1 MKNYTRCVL
10 LLLTVSLLAVSA
22 SAVILEENYKGKVSR
37 LEPSKQIMTMQVSEV
52 YEGGKWVP
60 YAKSSLKNN
69 IVAGSTDNPHIYNE
83 LKQGDLVEACILGGA
98 GGEWVAIGK
107 ISSATTTESR
117 LTMVFGDP
125 AKLLSPYY
133 DGYSIEYTTTPNC
146 NACEGTICA
155 APSAT
160 VTVYK
165 GDRQI
170 EKRTLAEGM
179 TRIFGYHSDNQY
191 VLKITYNFGEA
202 SSSLCPGAEMM
213 TGPQD
218 ISDFTIYD
226 MQRSAILAAEIPDVP
241 EETTATEAPTAVQTE
256 VPETPA
262 PPVQPT
268 PSTTSSPG
276 FAGFAAMGGVA
287 AAFIL
292 LAAFRRD

>member
-1 MKNYTRCVL
+1 MKKSSKCVL
-10 LLLTVSLLAVSA
+10 LLLIVSLLAVNA

-37 LEPSKQIMTMQVSEV
+37 LDPSKEIMTMQVSEV
-52 YEGGKWVP
+52 YEGGQWVT

-98 GGEWVAIGK
+98 GGEWVAVGK
-107 ISSATTTESR
+107 ISSAGTTESR
-117 LTMVFGDP
+117 LTMEFGDP
-125 AKLLSPYY
+125 SKLVSPYY
-133 DGYSIEYTTTPNC
+133 DGYSIEYTTTPDC
-146 NACEGTICA
+146 NECEGTVCA

-165 GDRQI
+165 GGNQI
-170 EKRTLAEGM
+170 EKRTLSEGM
-179 TRIFGYHSDNQY
+179 THIFGYYSENQY

-202 SSSLCPGAEMM
+202 SSSTCPGAEMM
-213 TGPQD
+213 MGPQE

-226 MQRSAILAAEIPDVP
+226 MQRSTILAGEIP
-241 EETTATEAPTAVQTE
+241 EETTATEIPTVIQTE
-256 VPETPA
+256 VPATPA
-262 PPVQPT
+262 PTLPPT

-276 FAGFAAMGGVA
+276 FAGFAAMGGIA

-292 LAAFRRD
+292 FAAFRRD

>member
-1 MKNYTRCVL
+1 MKKTRYVL
-10 LLLTVSLLAVSA
+10 LLLIVSLLAVSA
-22 SAVILEENYKGKVSR
+22 SAVIFEENYKGKVSR

-52 YEGGKWVP
+52 YEGGQWIP
-60 YAKSSLKNN
+60 FAKSSLKNN

-83 LKQGDLVEACILGGA
+83 LKQGDLIEACILGGA
-98 GGEWVAIGK
+98 GGEWVAVGK

-117 LTMVFGDP
+117 LTMEFGDP
-125 AKLLSPYY
+125 SKLVSPYY
-133 DGYSIEYTTTPNC
+133 DGYSVEYTTTPNC
-146 NACEGTICA
+146 NACEGTICV

-165 GDRQI
+165 GGKQI
-170 EKRTLAEGM
+170 EKRTLSEGM
-179 TRIFGYHSDNQY
+179 TRIFGYYSDNQY

-202 SSSLCPGAEMM
+202 SSSLCLGSEMM

-226 MQRSAILAAEIPDVP
+226 MQRSAILAGEIPDAA
-241 EETTATEAPTAVQTE
+241 EETAATGAPTAVQTE

-276 FAGFAAMGGVA
+276 FAGFAAMGGIA

-292 LAAFRRD
+292 LAAFRRE